1 MQREVQP
8 WAWIH
13 SLLHPLNFLPC
24 SWPSTRFYFFFCQTS
39 WLYLLSP
46 PYPLDPG
53 RGNWT
58 SGCKPSDFVQPSSSH
73 WLSFLPATSP
83 HAPNFTG
90 VCINLIN
97 TLPVWIPKESVTSLP
112 QLITN
117 QQQQPSASRLWGCKH
132 KYVKRLD
139 PEHKCGSWA
148 GKNNRKK

>member
-13 SLLHPLNFLPC
+13 SLLHPLLSFLLLAQHKVFCFFLPDQL
-24 SWPSTRFYFFFCQTS
+24 T
-39 WLYLLSP
+39 LSP
-46 PYPLDPG
+46 ITSYPLDPG

-90 VCINLIN
+90 LCINLIN
-97 TLPVWIPKESVTSLP
+97 SLPVWIPEESVTSLP
-112 QLITN
+112 QLITYH
-117 QQQQPSASRLWGCKH
+117 QQQPSASRLWGCKY
-132 KYVKRLD
+132 KYVKGLD
-139 PEHKCGSWA
+139 PEHKCGGWA